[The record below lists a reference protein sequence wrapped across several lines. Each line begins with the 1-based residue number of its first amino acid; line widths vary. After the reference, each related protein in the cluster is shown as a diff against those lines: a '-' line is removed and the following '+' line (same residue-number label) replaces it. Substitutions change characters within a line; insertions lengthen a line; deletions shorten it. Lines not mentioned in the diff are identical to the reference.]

1 MLGLGTQ
8 RAERGRLRAGRA
20 MLNVLRVGRGA
31 AECFGRKCL
40 EA

>member
-8 RAERGRLRAGRA
+8 LAERGRLCVGEAI
-20 MLNVLRVGRGA
+20 LNVPRVGGGA